1 MIRLGSPL
9 RLVYGSLLLLSLL
22 TISAL
27 SAAQT
32 TLQVQ
37 NINFGS
43 VQAGSSLILPM
54 SVSDGGNRRVA
65 IQRVRISG
73 TGFSFVG
80 PNLPM
85 FLNPQQQSQLSLSFS
100 PQTAGSASAT
110 ATVVYWVAATRTSK
124 GYSGRAIATL
134 SGNQANSPGF
144 LKAPASM
151 NLGSVP
157 VGGSQTQAL
166 TISNTGGSNLTI
178 SAANVTGGGFTV
190 SGLPL
195 PYSLA
200 AGTSTN
206 LAVTFAP
213 TSSGTGSASLAIAS
227 NASDPAVTVSLS
239 GSATTSSGTLSITP
253 GSMNFGT
260 VTVGNAQTQ
269 SGSVTASGGSVVLS
283 SASSS
288 NSAFTVGGL
297 TLPATVASGQSLP
310 FTVTFTPTA
319 AGSASANISLFT
331 SNAGSTT
338 ETASG
343 SGAAIQHTVGLS
355 WNASTSSSVTGYNVY
370 RSTSSTG
377 SYSRINPLPNPSMN
391 YSDSTVQSG
400 QTYYYATT
408 AVDSSGAESG
418 YSNKVQVSVPTP

>member
-9 RLVYGSLLLLSLL
+9 RLVCGGLLLLSLFS
-22 TISAL
+22 ISAL

-37 NINFGS
+37 SVNFGT

-54 SVSDGGNRRVA
+54 KVSDSGDRKLT
-65 IQRVRISG
+65 ILKVRISG

-80 PNLPM
+80 PNLP
-85 FLNPQQQSQLSLSFS
+85 LVLTPLQRSQVSLSFS
-100 PQTAGSASAT
+100 PQSAGSADGT

-124 GYSGRAIATL
+124 GYSGRATAVL
-134 SGNQANSPGF
+134 SGTEASSLGY

-151 NLGSVP
+151 NLGSVA
-157 VGGSQTQAL
+157 VGGSQTQTL

-178 SAANVTGGGFTV
+178 SAANVTGSGFTI
-190 SGLPL
+190 SGLSL

-213 TSSGTGSASLAIAS
+213 TSSGTSAANLAIAS
-227 NASDPAVTVSLS
+227 NASDPAVAVSLS
-239 GSATTSSGTLSITP
+239 GTATTTSGTLSITP
-253 GSMNFGT
+253 GSMSFGT
-260 VTVGNAQTQ
+260 VTVGTTQTQ
-269 SGSVTASGGSVVLS
+269 NGSVTASGGSVVLS

-288 NSAFTVGGL
+288 NSVFTVGGL
-297 TLPATVASGQSLP
+297 SLPVTLASGQSLP

-319 AGSASANISLFT
+319 AGSASANISMFAG
-331 SNAGSTT
+331 NARSAS

-343 SGAAIQHTVGLS
+343 AGAAVQHTVGLS
-355 WNASTSSSVTGYNVY
+355 WNASTSSSVAGYNVY
-370 RSTSSTG
+370 RATSSTG
-377 SYSRINPLPNPSMN
+377 TYSRINLALNPSMN
-391 YSDSTVQSG
+391 YSDSTVQAG

-408 AVDSSGAESG
+408 AVDSSGSESG
-418 YSNKVQVSVPTP
+418 YSNKVQVVVPTP